1 MQGSIRFMISN
12 RFDPIVIPGRNEG
25 ANPGSCHTDFLRIS
39 VPDRRLRAVRNDDV
53 DFSTAC

>member
-1 MQGSIRFMISN
+1 MISN

-25 ANPGSCHTDFLRIS
+25 ANPGSCHTDFLLYFWI
-39 VPDRRLRAVRNDDV
+39 PDRRLRAVRNDDR